1 MNATAVPA
9 DSNAR
14 PNALRVFYAI
24 WPDALARERIAQIAA
39 EIARMGGGRAIAA
52 CNLHVTLAFIGA
64 VPTHR
69 LDALR
74 DAGAVATRGI
84 DAIDVSLERLGGAH
98 NGELAWLA
106 PTSVPP
112 ALVELHA
119 KLDAALEARG
129 FATERREFRP
139 HVTLARR
146 CARRVHHAPIDPIAW
161 RVSALTLMAS
171 TTGREGSEY
180 RELGGWPLEGS

>member
-64 VPTHR
+64 VPTQR

-119 KLDAALEARG
+119 KLAAALEARG

-146 CARRVHHAPIDPIAW
+146 CARRIHHA
-161 RVSALTLMAS
+161 RS
-171 TTGREGSEY
+171 TRSRGA
-180 RELGGWPLEGS
+180 